1 MLVVQNCYLTMSF
14 IGGLLGGGLFGRG
27 LFWGMPFLGDFI
39 TGCFFLVGLFIV
51 TSQKHPNGWYVFFF
65 GGGAG
70 RTDCLSQFFF
80 GDTGC

>member
-14 IGGLLGGGLFGRG
+14 IGGLLGGGLFGGG

-65 GGGAG
+65 LEGGRGG
-70 RTDCLSQFFF
+70 QIVSHNFFF
-80 GDTGC
+80 GDTG